1 MTIPTPSRTVALAVL
16 LNVVLFAVSLQAQ
29 DAQTQRV
36 QPSSTRL
43 LSEHLELKH
52 YRPKYISADE
62 LAPLARRMFGRSFL
76 VDDETSVGRTPVEN
90 IQTLGDTLL
99 VFDEAER
106 LDALMQRLHT
116 LDAVSEGTESPTQG
130 EVYETQTW
138 LPGHVSLRDAQ
149 SALNSYRRGLPYADN
164 AVNITTVDERNMMI
178 LRDTKE
184 NLIEMRAVLEQLDQP
199 APELMVSAM
208 IVQGRTSAPGA
219 DAPPLPAELTDNLK
233 LLVPYEHFELLSLGF
248 VRTSTRVANV
258 EVAMPADDQRYYQFD
273 LRPDSYDAQAGAL
286 TAQLRFS
293 GNDRREIQTR
303 TQIPVNEYT
312 VVGAS
317 GRDPLFLVIKLTPVG
332 GDAH

>member
-29 DAQTQRV
+29 DAHTPHE
-36 QPSSTRL
+36 QPGL
-43 LSEHLELKH
+43 AKYDASELELLH
-52 YRPKYISADE
+52 FEPRHTHPAE
-62 LAPLARRMFGRSFL
+62 LAKMARKLFGRSFF
-76 VDDETSVGRTPVEN
+76 VSDGGAAHGAPVEN
-90 IQTLGDTLL
+90 IQMIGDRLL
-99 VFDEAER
+99 IFDEAAR
-106 LDALMQRLHT
+106 LKSMLSRLHT
-116 LDAVSEGTESPTQG
+116 LDAVSEGTDATANH

-138 LPGHVSLRDAQ
+138 SPGHVSLRDAQ
-149 SALNSYRRGLPYADN
+149 SALNSYRRALPYA
-164 AVNITTVDERNMMI
+164 ASVGNITTVDERNMMI

-184 NLIEMRAVLEQLDQP
+184 NLAEMRAVLEQLDHP

-248 VRTSTRVANV
+248 VRTSTRVGNV
-258 EVAMPADDQRYYQFD
+258 EIAMPADDERYYQFG